1 MAYRDANGNIT
12 IDEDEA
18 NADIKRLQAVADI
31 LRSANE
37 RLASVQ
43 MVGEESKGLIAD
55 GIESTASGLRR
66 DIRRLDQDIQEQIA
80 RIRRTVRKYQ
90 QVDAKLRE
98 TIEAS
103 GGGFR

>member
-12 IDEDEA
+12 IDEHEA
-18 NADIKRLQAVADI
+18 NADIKRLQTVADI

-43 MVGEESKGLIAD
+43 MVGEESKGLIAG
-55 GIESTASGLRR
+55 GIEVTALGLRR
-66 DIRRLDQDIQEQIA
+66 DISRLDQDIQEQIA

-98 TIEAS
+98 TIETS
-103 GGGFR
+103 GGYR

>member
-12 IDEDEA
+12 IDEHEA
-18 NADIKRLQAVADI
+18 NADIKRLQTVADI

-43 MVGEESKGLIAD
+43 MVGEESKGLIAG
-55 GIESTASGLRR
+55 GIEATALGLRR
-66 DIRRLDQDIQEQIA
+66 DISRLDQDIQEQIA

-98 TIEAS
+98 TIETS
-103 GGGFR
+103 GGYR